1 MNICSFVS
9 NLTDGRTMKVV
20 DGLRLQSIDQGER
33 WDSLPEL
40 WERARSIRAFAWTQE
55 RADDRAF
62 LSQWLAR
69 VKELF
74 GVDFCF
80 ATLTV
85 EDTEIDISWPE
96 EFSAQIPSSAV
107 RSLLD
112 RIDSSQGCFVMEDSN
127 REWGFQSLVL
137 TSLPPA
143 DDSPIGA
150 LLMGSV
156 TPRAFTPPE
165 LFVFQSLALDLG
177 WAFKGW
183 QCEKSYQRQLSY
195 VSHELK
201 TPLTVIL
208 GESWLLLESVDGI
221 LSEKQRQQLCQI
233 KNSAEEILH
242 LIHGLLD
249 LALINEGEVLVTLEE
264 AELADLIRGAV
275 KPLCEK
281 AWRKGIGV
289 ELKLAPNLPKKIVTD
304 PLKLR
309 QVIRNL
315 VDNAVKFTF
324 QGRVRVEAR
333 MRDSFV
339 EIRVADTGI
348 GIDEKDIEVIFE
360 PFRQLNGQQQGG
372 SGGLGIGLKLV
383 REFVDLLQG
392 NVQVES
398 KPGWGSVFT
407 VSLPSPPPGFRDER
421 LLTKGKFQRISSS
434 KEGLWAKQ
442 SRLVSF
448 FSP

>member
-1 MNICSFVS
+1 MNS
-9 NLTDGRTMKVV
+9 
-20 DGLRLQSIDQGER
+20 GLRLQSTEQEER
-33 WDSLPEL
+33 WDPLLGL
-40 WERARSIRAFAWTQE
+40 WERARSIRALAWK
-55 RADDRAF
+55 RKSADDRAF
-62 LSQWLAR
+62 VSQWLAR

-85 EDTEIDISWPE
+85 EDTAIDISWPE
-96 EFSAQIPSSAV
+96 EFSAQIPSSVV

-112 RIDSSQGCFVMEDSN
+112 RIDSSQGCFVMEDSS
-127 REWGFQSLVL
+127 REWGFQSLVF
-137 TSLPPA
+137 TSLPPS

-156 TPRAFTPPE
+156 MPRTFTPPE
-165 LFVFQSLALDLG
+165 LFVFQSLAVDLG
-177 WAFKGW
+177 WTLKGL
-183 QCEKSYQRQLSY
+183 QCQKSYQRLLSY
-195 VSHELK
+195 VSHELR

-221 LSEKQRQQLCQI
+221 LSEEQRQQLCQI
-233 KNSAEEILH
+233 KNSAEEILN

-249 LALINEGEVLVTLEE
+249 LALINEGEALVTLEE

-275 KPLCEK
+275 KPLREK
-281 AWRKGIGV
+281 ARRKGIGV

-407 VSLPSPPPGFRDER
+407 VSLPFPPPGFRDER
-421 LLTKGKFQRISSS
+421 LLT
-434 KEGLWAKQ
+434 
-442 SRLVSF
+442 
-448 FSP
+448 